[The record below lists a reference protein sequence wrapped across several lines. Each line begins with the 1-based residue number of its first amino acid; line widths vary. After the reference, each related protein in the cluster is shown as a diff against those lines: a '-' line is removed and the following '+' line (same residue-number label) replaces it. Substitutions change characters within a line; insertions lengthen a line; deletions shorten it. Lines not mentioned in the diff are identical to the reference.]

1 VDWLLSVVKPA
12 LARDNPFMSDKPI
25 QLSYDRGTVVVA
37 GGPDWFEF
45 QSLPGV
51 LFDPRTSSHRAQ
63 GRHYRAIVEQLIRE
77 KKPYEDSARGWPA
90 EQSGWKL
97 NAERQARDYQLD
109 AVAAWLKSRRG
120 VVVMPTGTGKT
131 FTAFLCMEKVGRPTL
146 VVTPKIDLMVQ
157 WAQEMERAFGVSVG
171 MVGASVFDYK
181 PLTVTTYDSSYI
193 HLERWANRYGL
204 VIFDECHHLPGL
216 SYMEAANAALAPF
229 RLGLTATPE
238 RADGGDQLFP
248 QLIGPVVYRLDITD
262 VAGEFLAPYETR
274 RIYVD
279 LSPEELQTYTNCREE
294 YRRFVDDRRISLSGP
309 DGFRRFLF
317 EASKT
322 PDGWKALRAY
332 REQKRI
338 IQAASGKFK
347 VLEELLEK
355 HAEERALIFTAD
367 NATVYHIARR
377 YLIPAMTNQ
386 TRPKERKAI
395 LEKFHQGEYTAIVT
409 CQVLNEG
416 VDVPAAGVG
425 IVLSGTG
432 SATENVQRLGRI
444 LRKHGAKQAVL
455 YEVIAKGT
463 TEEFVSDRRRQHR
476 AFQ

>member
-1 VDWLLSVVKPA
+1 
-12 LARDNPFMSDKPI
+12 MSDSPI
-25 QLSYDRGTVVVA
+25 QLTYDRGTVVVS
-37 GGPDWFEF
+37 GGPHGFDF

-51 LFDPRTSSHRAQ
+51 LFDPRTSTHRAQ

-77 KKPYEDSARGWPA
+77 KQKYEDTARGWPA
-90 EQSGWKL
+90 EQTGWKL
-97 NAERQARDYQLD
+97 NGERTARDYQAA
-109 AVAAWLKSRRG
+109 AVATWLKTRRG
-120 VVVMPTGTGKT
+120 VIVMPTGTGKT
-131 FTAFLCMEKVGRPTL
+131 FAAFLCIEKVGRPTL

-157 WAQEMERAFGVSVG
+157 WAQEMERAFGIEVG

-181 PLTVTTYDSSYI
+181 PLTVTTYDSAYI
-193 HLERWANRYGL
+193 HLEKWANRYGF

-216 SYMEAANAALAPF
+216 SYMEAANAGLAPF

-238 RADGGDQLFP
+238 RADGADQLLP

-262 VAGEFLAPYETR
+262 VAGEFLAPYEAR
-274 RIYVD
+274 RVYVD
-279 LSPEELQTYTNCREE
+279 LTSEEMQTYTNCREE
-294 YRRFVDDRRISLSGP
+294 YRQFVADRNISLSGP

-322 PDGWKALRAY
+322 PAGWKALRAY

-347 VLEELLEK
+347 LLEELLHK
-355 HAEERALIFTAD
+355 HATDRTLIFTAD
-367 NATVYHIARR
+367 NATVYNIARR
-377 YLIPAMTNQ
+377 YFIPAMTNQ

-395 LEKFHQGEYTAIVT
+395 LEKFHAGEYTAIVT

-444 LRKHGAKQAVL
+444 LRKHGDKQAIL
-455 YEVIAKGT
+455 YEVVAKGT

-476 AFQ
+476 AFGEMSGETRDEG

>member
-1 VDWLLSVVKPA
+1 
-12 LARDNPFMSDKPI
+12 MSDSPI
-25 QLSYDRGTVVVA
+25 QLSYDRGTVVVS
-37 GGPDWFEF
+37 GGPVNYDFE
-45 QSLPGV
+45 SLPGV
-51 LFDPRTSSHRAQ
+51 LFDPRTSTHRAQ
-63 GRHYRAIVEQLIRE
+63 GRHYRAIVEKLLRDKQAY
-77 KKPYEDSARGWPA
+77 KDKARGWPA

-97 NAERQARDYQLD
+97 NAERKPRDYQLA
-109 AVAAWLKSRRG
+109 AVAAWSKLRRG

-131 FTAFLCMEKVGRPTL
+131 FAAFICIEKVGRPTL

-157 WAQEMERAFGVSVG
+157 WAQDLERSFGISVG
-171 MVGASVFDYK
+171 MVGASVFDYQ
-181 PLTVTTYDSSYI
+181 PLTVTTYDSAYI
-193 HLERWANRYGL
+193 HLEKWANRYGL

-248 QLIGPVVYRLDITD
+248 ELIGPVVYRLDIND

-279 LSPEELQTYTNCREE
+279 LTPEEMQTYTACREE
-294 YRRFVDDRRISLSGP
+294 YRRFVSERNISFSGP

-322 PDGWKALRAY
+322 PEGWKALRAY

-338 IQAASGKFK
+338 VLSASGKFK
-347 VLEELLEK
+347 VLEELLHR
-355 HAEERALIFTAD
+355 HAGDRALIFTAD
-367 NATVYHIARR
+367 NATVYNIARR

-395 LEKFHQGEYTAIVT
+395 LDRFHSGEYTSIVT

-416 VDVPAAGVG
+416 VDVPAAAVG
-425 IVLSGTG
+425 IILSGTG

-444 LRKHGAKQAVL
+444 LRKHGEKQAIL
-455 YEVIAKGT
+455 YEVVARFT
-463 TEEFVSDRRRQHR
+463 AEEFVSEKRRQHR
-476 AFQ
+476 AFQDGQ

>member
-1 VDWLLSVVKPA
+1 MSEKPVE
-12 LARDNPFMSDKPI
+12 LT
-25 QLSYDRGTVVVA
+25 YDRGTVA
-37 GGPDWFEF
+37 ISGGPQGFDF

-51 LFDPRTSSHRAQ
+51 LFDPRTTGYRAQ
-63 GRHYRAIVEQLIRE
+63 GRYYRAIVEQLIRD
-77 KKPYEDSARGWPA
+77 KRPYEDSARGWPA
-90 EQSGWKL
+90 EQTGWKL
-97 NAERQARDYQLD
+97 SEERKARAYQSA
-109 AVAAWLKSRRG
+109 AVAAWAKTRRG

-131 FTAFLCMEKVGRPTL
+131 FTAFLCIEKVGRPTL

-157 WAQEMERAFGVSVG
+157 WAAELHRAFGVEIG
-171 MVGASVFDYK
+171 MVGASSFDYK
-181 PLTVTTYDSSYI
+181 PLTVTTYDSAYI
-193 HLERWANRYGL
+193 HLEKWANRYGF
-204 VIFDECHHLPGL
+204 VIFDECHHLPGM
-216 SYMEAANAALAPF
+216 SYMEAANAGLAPF

-248 QLIGPVVYRLDITD
+248 QLIGPIVYRLDIND
-262 VAGEFLAPYETR
+262 VAGEFLAPYESR
-274 RIYVD
+274 RVYVD
-279 LSPEELQTYTNCREE
+279 LTLEEMQTYTNCREE
-294 YRRFVDDRRISLSGP
+294 YRRFAADRNISLSGM

-322 PDGWKALRAY
+322 PDGWKALRAF

-338 IQAASGKFK
+338 VQAASGKFK
-347 VLEELLEK
+347 LLEDLLHK
-355 HAEERALIFTAD
+355 HAGDRSLIFTAD

-377 YLIPAMTNQ
+377 YFIPAMTNQ
-386 TRPKERKAI
+386 TKPKERKAI
-395 LEKFHQGEYTAIVT
+395 LERFHSGEYTAVVT

-444 LRKHGAKQAVL
+444 LRKHADKQAIL
-455 YEVIAKGT
+455 YEVVARGT